1 MLIPDIP
8 TTFGNTIFTPFE
20 KLVSLR
26 PAWLSIYSF
35 WYCKIPQRFC
45 CIFHYTNF
53 YYLQRLGGLMSITV
67 KVGLSMSLPFLLTR
81 LSSYSGVK
89 ILLPL
94 LVLKEWSVGLKLT
107 GDRKLVPWVLL
118 ALGKVLRP
126 THENIIMLKLLLIC
140 CNGMY
145 LKFVT

>member
-1 MLIPDIP
+1 M
-8 TTFGNTIFTPFE
+8 
-20 KLVSLR
+20 
-26 PAWLSIYSF
+26 
-35 WYCKIPQRFC
+35 QRFYYT
-45 CIFHYTNF
+45 FHYAND

-67 KVGLSMSLPFLLTR
+67 KVGLSMSLPLLLIR

-94 LVLKEWSVGLKLT
+94 LVLKEWSVGLKFT

-126 THENIIMLKLLLIC
+126 TKQKYNHLKTFINML
-140 CNGMY
+140 
-145 LKFVT
+145 